1 MMDARVDHVV
11 IWVEDPLRSVDFYRD
26 VIGLSPVRADEFR
39 DGKAPFPSVRVS
51 DISIIDLVARSAAPS
66 VDTLHGVPGSAGNLV
81 NHVCL
86 SVSETDFKA
95 LRDRLAENQVGLLAT
110 MENTFGASGF
120 AREAF
125 YFPDPDGNV
134 IEVRYYS

>member
-1 MMDARVDHVV
+1 MDACIDHVV

-26 VIGLSPVRADEFR
+26 VVGLSPVRAHEFQ
-39 DGKAPFPSVRVS
+39 DGKAPFPSVRIS
-51 DISIIDLVARSAAPS
+51 DVSIIDLVARSAAQS
-66 VDTLHGVPGSAGNLV
+66 VDKLHGVPGSAGNLV

-86 SVSETDFKA
+86 SVSEMDFRA
-95 LRDRLAENQVGLLAT
+95 LRDRLTENQVNVLAT
-110 MENTFGASGF
+110 MENTFGASGL